1 MLNILLIVKV
11 QKSKLVLRWWI
22 VPRNSLITLLGTEL
36 TNTTGNQVER
46 PTNRPIIEKNINY
59 KLLYKM
65 VESAIEEIL
74 LEYPNDPVVEK
85 FRDKVITNLKPVLK
99 EIIQE

>member
-1 MLNILLIVKV
+1 M
-11 QKSKLVLRWWI
+11 
-22 VPRNSLITLLGTEL
+22 PRNSLITLLGTEL

-46 PTNRPIIEKNINY
+46 PTNRPIVEKNINY

>member
-1 MLNILLIVKV
+1 
-11 QKSKLVLRWWI
+11 

-46 PTNRPIIEKNINY
+46 PTNRPIVEKNINY

>member
-1 MLNILLIVKV
+1 M
-11 QKSKLVLRWWI
+11 
-22 VPRNSLITLLGTEL
+22 PRNSLITLLGTEL

-46 PTNRPIIEKNINY
+46 PTNRPIIEKKINY

-74 LEYPNDPVVEK
+74 LEYPDDPVVEK

-99 EIIQE
+99 EIIKE